1 MRKMAKTKLKDAKD
15 YIALTLEGKSKKDAA
30 LQVLGRNDPQT
41 IRTMEN
47 SEAYQILINTM
58 ANNHKVALAAE
69 LQNIQ
74 TQTLKAQSKLL
85 EQGNQMMDEAET
97 LDDKI
102 KAQENQRRNLETSV
116 VDKAQDW
123 AGPGRNK
130 DATDNLLEGI
140 VIS

>member
-1 MRKMAKTKLKDAKD
+1 MAKTKLKDAKD

-58 ANNHKVALAAE
+58 ANNHKVALASQ
-69 LQNIQ
+69 LQDIQ

-116 VDKAQDW
+116 VDRAEDW
-123 AGPGRNK
+123 AGINRNK
-130 DATDNLLEGI
+130 DAGAADILDGI

>member
-1 MRKMAKTKLKDAKD
+1 MGKTKLKDAKD

-58 ANNHKVALAAE
+58 ANNHKVALASQ
-69 LQNIQ
+69 LQDIQ
-74 TQTLKAQSKLL
+74 TQTLRAQSKLL

-116 VDKAQDW
+116 VDKAEDW
-123 AGPGRNK
+123 AGINRNK
-130 DATDNLLEGI
+130 DAGAADILDGI

>member
-1 MRKMAKTKLKDAKD
+1 MAKTKLKDAKD

-58 ANNHKVALAAE
+58 ANNHKVALASQ
-69 LQNIQ
+69 LQDIQ

-116 VDKAQDW
+116 VDKAEDW
-123 AGPGRNK
+123 AGINRNK
-130 DATDNLLEGI
+130 NANESDILDGI
-140 VIS
+140 VLS

>member
-1 MRKMAKTKLKDAKD
+1 MAKTKLKDAKD

-58 ANNHKVALAAE
+58 ANNHKVALASQ
-69 LQNIQ
+69 LQDIQ
-74 TQTLKAQSKLL
+74 TKTLKAQADLL
-85 EQGNQMMDEAET
+85 DQGSQMMAEAET

-116 VDKAQDW
+116 VDKAEDW
-123 AGPGRNK
+123 AGINRNK
-130 DATDNLLEGI
+130 DAGASDILDGI

>member
-1 MRKMAKTKLKDAKD
+1 MGKTKLKDAKD

-30 LQVLGRNDPQT
+30 LAVLGRNDPQT

-58 ANNHKVALAAE
+58 ANNHKVALASQ
-69 LQNIQ
+69 LQDIQ
-74 TQTLKAQSKLL
+74 TATLKAQSKLL

-116 VDKAQDW
+116 VDKAEDW
-123 AGPGRNK
+123 AGINRNK
-130 DATDNLLEGI
+130 DAGAADILDGI
-140 VIS
+140 IVS

>member
-1 MRKMAKTKLKDAKD
+1 MAKKTSLKDAKD
-15 YIALTLEGKSKKDAA
+15 YIALTIGGTSKKDAA

-69 LQNIQ
+69 LQDIQ
-74 TQTLKAQSKLL
+74 TATLKAQSKLL

-116 VDKAQDW
+116 VDKAEDW
-123 AGPGRNK
+123 AGINRNK
-130 DATDNLLEGI
+130 DANSSDILDGI

>member
-1 MRKMAKTKLKDAKD
+1 MAKKTSLKDAKD
-15 YIALTLEGKSKKDAA
+15 YIALTISGTSKKDAA
-30 LQVLGRNDPQT
+30 LQVLGHNDPQT

-58 ANNHKVALAAE
+58 ANNHKVALASQ
-69 LQNIQ
+69 LQDIQ

-116 VDKAQDW
+116 VDRAEDW
-123 AGPGRNK
+123 AGINRNK
-130 DATDNLLEGI
+130 DASSSDILDGI

>member
-1 MRKMAKTKLKDAKD
+1 MGKTKLKDAKD

-58 ANNHKVALAAE
+58 ANNHKVALASQ
-69 LQNIQ
+69 LQDIQ
-74 TQTLKAQSKLL
+74 TATLRAQSKLL

-116 VDKAQDW
+116 VDKAEDW
-123 AGPGRNK
+123 AGINRNR
-130 DATDNLLEGI
+130 DAGAADILDGI

>member
-1 MRKMAKTKLKDAKD
+1 MAKKTSLKDAKD
-15 YIALTLEGKSKKDAA
+15 YIALTISGTSKKDAA
-30 LQVLGRNDPQT
+30 LAVLGRNDPQT

-58 ANNHKVALAAE
+58 ANNHKVALASQ
-69 LQNIQ
+69 LQDIQ

-116 VDKAQDW
+116 VDKAEDW
-123 AGPGRNK
+123 AGINRNK
-130 DATDNLLEGI
+130 DANSSDILDGI

>member
-1 MRKMAKTKLKDAKD
+1 MAKKTSLKDAKD
-15 YIALTLEGKSKKDAA
+15 YIALTIAGQSKKDAA

-58 ANNHKVALAAE
+58 ANNHKVALASQ
-69 LQNIQ
+69 LQDIQ
-74 TQTLKAQSKLL
+74 TATLKAQSKLL

-116 VDKAQDW
+116 VDKAEDW
-123 AGPGRNK
+123 AGINRNK
-130 DATDNLLEGI
+130 DAGAADILDGI

>member
-1 MRKMAKTKLKDAKD
+1 MAKTKLKDAKD

-30 LQVLGRNDPQT
+30 LQVLGKNDPQT

-58 ANNHKVALAAE
+58 ANNHKVALASQ
-69 LQNIQ
+69 LQDIQ

-116 VDKAQDW
+116 VDKAEDW
-123 AGPGRNK
+123 AGVNRNK
-130 DATDNLLEGI
+130 NAGESNILDGI

>member
-1 MRKMAKTKLKDAKD
+1 MPKTKLKDAKD

-30 LQVLGRNDPQT
+30 LEVLGRNDPQT

-58 ANNHKVALAAE
+58 ANNHKVALASQ
-69 LQNIQ
+69 LQDIQ
-74 TQTLKAQSKLL
+74 TKTLKAQADLL
-85 EQGNQMMDEAET
+85 DQGSQMMAEAET

-116 VDKAQDW
+116 VDKAEDW
-123 AGPGRNK
+123 AGINRNK
-130 DATDNLLEGI
+130 NANESDILDGI

>member
-1 MRKMAKTKLKDAKD
+1 MGKTKLKDAKD

-30 LQVLGRNDPQT
+30 LEVLGRNDPQT

-58 ANNHKVALAAE
+58 ANNHKVALASQ
-69 LQNIQ
+69 LQDIQ

-85 EQGNQMMDEAET
+85 EQGNQMMDEAQT

-116 VDKAQDW
+116 VDKAEDW
-123 AGPGRNK
+123 AGINRNK
-130 DATDNLLEGI
+130 DAGGADILDGI

>member
-1 MRKMAKTKLKDAKD
+1 MGKTKLKDAKD

-30 LQVLGRNDPQT
+30 LEVLGRNDPQT

-58 ANNHKVALAAE
+58 ANNHKVALASQ
-69 LQNIQ
+69 LQDIQ

-116 VDKAQDW
+116 VERAEDW
-123 AGPGRNK
+123 AGINRNK
-130 DATDNLLEGI
+130 DANGADLLEGI

>member
-1 MRKMAKTKLKDAKD
+1 MAKTKLKDAKD

-30 LQVLGRNDPQT
+30 LAVLGRNDPQT

-58 ANNHKVALAAE
+58 ANNHKVALASQ
-69 LQNIQ
+69 LQDIQ

-116 VDKAQDW
+116 VDKAEDW
-123 AGPGRNK
+123 AGINRNK
-130 DATDNLLEGI
+130 DAGASDILDGI

>member
-1 MRKMAKTKLKDAKD
+1 MAKTKLKDAKD

-58 ANNHKVALAAE
+58 ANNHKVALASQ
-69 LQNIQ
+69 LQDIQ
-74 TQTLKAQSKLL
+74 TKTLKAQADLL
-85 EQGNQMMDEAET
+85 DQGSQMMAEAET

-116 VDKAQDW
+116 VERAEDW
-123 AGPGRNK
+123 AGVNRNK
-130 DATDNLLEGI
+130 DAGAADILDGI

>member
-1 MRKMAKTKLKDAKD
+1 MAKKTSLKDAKD
-15 YIALTLEGKSKKDAA
+15 YIALTIAGQSKKDAA

-58 ANNHKVALAAE
+58 ANNHKVALASQ
-69 LQNIQ
+69 LQDIQ

-102 KAQENQRRNLETSV
+102 KAQENQRRNLETTV
-116 VDKAQDW
+116 VDRAEDW
-123 AGPGRNK
+123 AGINRNK
-130 DATDNLLEGI
+130 DAGAADILDGI

>member
-1 MRKMAKTKLKDAKD
+1 MGKTKLKDAKD

-30 LQVLGRNDPQT
+30 LEVLGRNDPQT

-58 ANNHKVALAAE
+58 ANNHKVALASQ
-69 LQNIQ
+69 LQDIQ
-74 TQTLKAQSKLL
+74 TKTLKAQADLL
-85 EQGNQMMDEAET
+85 DQGSQMMAEAET

-116 VDKAQDW
+116 VERAEDW
-123 AGPGRNK
+123 AGVNRNK
-130 DATDNLLEGI
+130 DAGAADILDGI

>member
-1 MRKMAKTKLKDAKD
+1 MSKTKLKDAKD

-30 LQVLGRNDPQT
+30 LEVLGRNDPQT

-58 ANNHKVALAAE
+58 ANNHKVALASQ
-69 LQNIQ
+69 LQDIQ
-74 TQTLKAQSKLL
+74 TATLKAQSKLL

-116 VDKAQDW
+116 VDRAEDW
-123 AGPGRNK
+123 AGINRNK
-130 DATDNLLEGI
+130 DANSADILDGI

>member
-1 MRKMAKTKLKDAKD
+1 MGKTKLKDAKD

-30 LQVLGRNDPQT
+30 LQVLGKNDPQT

-74 TQTLKAQSKLL
+74 TATLKAQSKLL

>member
-1 MRKMAKTKLKDAKD
+1 MAKTKLKDAKD

-30 LQVLGRNDPQT
+30 LEVLGRNDPQT
-41 IRTMEN
+41 IRTMES

-74 TQTLKAQSKLL
+74 TATLKAQSKLL

-116 VDKAQDW
+116 VDRAQDW

-140 VIS
+140 IVS

>member
-1 MRKMAKTKLKDAKD
+1 MGKTKLKDAKD

-58 ANNHKVALAAE
+58 ANNHKVALASQ
-69 LQNIQ
+69 LQDIQ
-74 TQTLKAQSKLL
+74 TQTLRAQSKLL

-116 VDKAQDW
+116 VDKAEDW
-123 AGPGRNK
+123 AGINRNK
-130 DATDNLLEGI
+130 DASSSDILDGI

>member
-1 MRKMAKTKLKDAKD
+1 MAKTKLKDAKD

-30 LQVLGRNDPQT
+30 LAVLGRNDPQT

-58 ANNHKVALAAE
+58 ANNHKVALASQ
-69 LQNIQ
+69 LQDIQ

-116 VDKAQDW
+116 VDKAEDW
-123 AGPGRNK
+123 AGINRNK
-130 DATDNLLEGI
+130 DAGAADILDGI

>member
-1 MRKMAKTKLKDAKD
+1 MPKTKLKDAKD

-58 ANNHKVALAAE
+58 ANNHKVALASQ
-69 LQNIQ
+69 LQDIQ
-74 TQTLKAQSKLL
+74 TKTLKAQADLL
-85 EQGNQMMDEAET
+85 DQGSQMMAEAET

-116 VDKAQDW
+116 VDKAEDW
-123 AGPGRNK
+123 AGINRNK
-130 DATDNLLEGI
+130 NANESDILDGI
-140 VIS
+140 VLS

>member
-1 MRKMAKTKLKDAKD
+1 MAKKTSLKDAKD
-15 YIALTLEGKSKKDAA
+15 YIALTISGTSKKDAA
-30 LQVLGRNDPQT
+30 LEVLGRNDPQA

-69 LQNIQ
+69 LQDIQ

-85 EQGNQMMDEAET
+85 QTGNELIDQAET

-102 KAQENQRRNLETSV
+102 KASENQRRNLETSV
-116 VDKAQDW
+116 VDKAEDW
-123 AGPGRNK
+123 AGINRNK
-130 DATDNLLEGI
+130 DAGSADILDGI

>member
-1 MRKMAKTKLKDAKD
+1 MAKKTSLKDAKD
-15 YIALTLEGKSKKDAA
+15 YIALTIAGQSKKDAA

-58 ANNHKVALAAE
+58 ANNHKVALASQ
-69 LQNIQ
+69 LQDIQ

-116 VDKAQDW
+116 VDKAEDW
-123 AGPGRNK
+123 AGINRNK
-130 DATDNLLEGI
+130 DAGAADILDGI

>member
-1 MRKMAKTKLKDAKD
+1 MAKTKLKDAKD

-30 LQVLGRNDPQT
+30 LAVLGRNDPQT

-58 ANNHKVALAAE
+58 ANNHKVALASQ
-69 LQNIQ
+69 LQDIQ

-116 VDKAQDW
+116 VDKAEDW
-123 AGPGRNK
+123 AGINRNK
-130 DATDNLLEGI
+130 NAGESDILQGI

>member
-1 MRKMAKTKLKDAKD
+1 MGKTKLKDAKD
-15 YIALTLEGKSKKDAA
+15 YIALTLEGQSKKDAA

-58 ANNHKVALAAE
+58 ANNHKVALASQ
-69 LQNIQ
+69 LQDIQ
-74 TQTLKAQSKLL
+74 TQTLRAQSKLL

-116 VDKAQDW
+116 VDKAEDW
-123 AGPGRNK
+123 AGINRNK
-130 DATDNLLEGI
+130 DANSSDILDGI

>member
-1 MRKMAKTKLKDAKD
+1 MSKTKLKDAKD

-58 ANNHKVALAAE
+58 ANNHKVALASQ
-69 LQNIQ
+69 LQDIQ

-116 VDKAQDW
+116 VDKAEDW
-123 AGPGRNK
+123 AGVNRNK
-130 DATDNLLEGI
+130 NAGESNILDGI

>member
-1 MRKMAKTKLKDAKD
+1 MAKKTSLKDAKD
-15 YIALTLEGKSKKDAA
+15 YIALTIAGQSKKDAA
-30 LQVLGRNDPQT
+30 LAVLGRNDPQT

-116 VDKAQDW
+116 VDRAEDW
-123 AGPGRNK
+123 AGPGLNK